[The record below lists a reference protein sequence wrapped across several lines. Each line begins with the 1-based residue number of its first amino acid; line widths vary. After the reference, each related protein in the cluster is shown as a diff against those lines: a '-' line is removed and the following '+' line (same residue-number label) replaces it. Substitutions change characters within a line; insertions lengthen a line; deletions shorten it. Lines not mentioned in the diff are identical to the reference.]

1 MKSEEPVRQTEV
13 EKGASHARVARM
25 SLWEQK
31 GRRKVDGWGWVG
43 TEEVEKEEEEEEDG
57 AEDEKREEEE
67 EELFTLVLSFTWA
80 FQTGL

>member
-1 MKSEEPVRQTEV
+1 M
-13 EKGASHARVARM
+13 
-25 SLWEQK
+25 
-31 GRRKVDGWGWVG
+31 DGWGWVG

>member
-1 MKSEEPVRQTEV
+1 
-13 EKGASHARVARM
+13 
-25 SLWEQK
+25 
-31 GRRKVDGWGWVG
+31 VDGGGWVG

>member
-1 MKSEEPVRQTEV
+1 M
-13 EKGASHARVARM
+13 
-25 SLWEQK
+25 
-31 GRRKVDGWGWVG
+31 DGGGWVG

>member
-1 MKSEEPVRQTEV
+1 M
-13 EKGASHARVARM
+13 
-25 SLWEQK
+25 
-31 GRRKVDGWGWVG
+31 DGWGWVG
-43 TEEVEKEEEEEEDG
+43 TEEVEKEEEEDEEG

>member
-1 MKSEEPVRQTEV
+1 M
-13 EKGASHARVARM
+13 
-25 SLWEQK
+25 
-31 GRRKVDGWGWVG
+31 GWVG

>member
-1 MKSEEPVRQTEV
+1 
-13 EKGASHARVARM
+13 
-25 SLWEQK
+25 
-31 GRRKVDGWGWVG
+31 VDGWGWVG